1 MVRELLCLSA
11 KVTHCPWFRSAVR
24 LYRYLGVPRSA
35 WPHTSPGIATGRL
48 HLRRKVGFCNQTFAL
63 PILSTDWVASG
74 KVFGPP
80 ADWERVCWWGKAW
93 HKLWSPVW
101 LPLQLPTE
109 KLGVGEVRRGGLRGQ
124 DGVHPGG
131 NTVPVR
137 CHPAHASFTEG
148 CPQREEWS
156 ADSPTQL
163 TGEARAAGV
172 PPGTNAMEVE
182 WVGGWS
188 ELRRGPASCLAL
200 CGSGAQ
206 RQPRRARGDKG
217 S

>member
-1 MVRELLCLSA
+1 MHGRIPAPVLPPDGCIRGGKSVSA
-11 KVTHCPWFRSAVR
+11 TR
-24 LYRYLGVPRSA
+24 L
-35 WPHTSPGIATGRL
+35 
-48 HLRRKVGFCNQTFAL
+48 FAL
-63 PILSTDWVASG
+63 PILSTDWIASG

-163 TGEARAAGV
+163 TGEAWAVGV

-188 ELRRGPASCLAL
+188 
-200 CGSGAQ
+200 
-206 RQPRRARGDKG
+206 GDPVYFK
-217 S
+217 

>member
-1 MVRELLCLSA
+1 MA
-11 KVTHCPWFRSAVR
+11 AYQP
-24 LYRYLGVPRSA
+24 RYCHRTVAFEAESRFLQPDFCS
-35 WPHTSPGIATGRL
+35 PHTEHGLGCE
-48 HLRRKVGFCNQTFAL
+48 RKSVW
-63 PILSTDWVASG
+63 PSSG
-74 KVFGPP
+74 LGT
-80 ADWERVCWWGKAW
+80 RV
-93 HKLWSPVW
+93 L
-101 LPLQLPTE
+101 
-109 KLGVGEVRRGGLRGQ
+109 VGEGVAQAVVAGLAAPTIAHGEARGGRGEERRP
-124 DGVHPGG
+124 PGAG
-131 NTVPVR
+131 WRPSRWQYGAGAFATQ
-137 CHPAHASFTEG
+137 HTLASEG

>member
-1 MVRELLCLSA
+1 MC
-11 KVTHCPWFRSAVR
+11 
-24 LYRYLGVPRSA
+24 
-35 WPHTSPGIATGRL
+35 WPHIAPVLPPFHGRL
-48 HLRRKVGFCNQTFAL
+48 PLMRRKVGFCNQTFCS
-63 PILSTDWVASG
+63 PHTDWIASG

-93 HKLWSPVW
+93 HKLWSAG
-101 LPLQLPTE
+101 LAAPTIAH
-109 KLGVGEVRRGGLRGQ
+109 GEARGGRGEERRP
-124 DGVHPGG
+124 PGAG
-131 NTVPVR
+131 WRPSRWQYGAGAFATQ
-137 CHPAHASFTEG
+137 HTLASEG